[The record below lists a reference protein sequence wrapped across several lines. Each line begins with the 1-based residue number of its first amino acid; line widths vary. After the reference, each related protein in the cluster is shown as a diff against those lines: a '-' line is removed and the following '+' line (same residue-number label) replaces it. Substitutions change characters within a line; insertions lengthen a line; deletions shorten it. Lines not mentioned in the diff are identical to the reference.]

1 MWTPTKSS
9 NLDLAPGI
17 ASPLMDGNSMRHFT
31 ASVYAIFSPS
41 LSDSHSFRTA
51 VLLPL
56 QLEFEPRA
64 AWCLSSLALPMVASL
79 SVPLVEEG
87 FQA

>member
-1 MWTPTKSS
+1 
-9 NLDLAPGI
+9 
-17 ASPLMDGNSMRHFT
+17 
-31 ASVYAIFSPS
+31 
-41 LSDSHSFRTA
+41 
-51 VLLPL
+51 LLL